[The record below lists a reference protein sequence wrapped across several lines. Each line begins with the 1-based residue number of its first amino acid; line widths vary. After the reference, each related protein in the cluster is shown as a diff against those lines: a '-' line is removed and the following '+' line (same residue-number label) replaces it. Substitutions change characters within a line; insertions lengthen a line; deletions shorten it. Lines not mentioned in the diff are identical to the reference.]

1 MASHDDHLQRPSI
14 KGAYRPIRNG
24 TIRGSIFAMLTSSL
38 GTGSLSLPYRASKL
52 GIVPF
57 VLIVFVCALLAY
69 LGMYFME
76 RIIVRFKVASY
87 SQMVR
92 KSFGERTVKMCELLL
107 IGYPLS
113 ISVSLQVIFSKFIVQ
128 LLADVVGLHFF

>member
-52 GIVPF
+52 GIIPF
-57 VLIVFVCALLAY
+57 VLVVLVCALLAY

-92 KSFGERTVKMCELLL
+92 KSFGERTVKLC
-107 IGYPLS
+107 
-113 ISVSLQVIFSKFIVQ
+113 
-128 LLADVVGLHFF
+128 

>member
-52 GIVPF
+52 GILPF
-57 VLIVFVCALLAY
+57 TLIVLLCAFLAY

-76 RIIVRFKVASY
+76 RIIVKFKVVSY

-92 KSFGERTVKMCELLL
+92 KSFG
-107 IGYPLS
+107 
-113 ISVSLQVIFSKFIVQ
+113 
-128 LLADVVGLHFF
+128 